1 MSIAT
6 AGSRRHAALMD
17 RNYRF
22 QRHIYDATRKYY
34 LLGRDPMISGLAV
47 PRQGLGPR
55 DRLWHGQKPVPR
67 RQTLSIAQNSSAS
80 TSPHAMLEKASA
92 TLAKEGLAGRTKLA
106 QGDATTFE
114 AKTLFGVKKFDRI
127 FISYALSMI
136 PDWEGAVA
144 AALRALSPQG
154 SLHIVEFG
162 QQERLPRLFKYG
174 LHAWLRKYHVTPRHN
189 LRAELHRQASEAG
202 RTLRFD
208 RLYRDYVW
216 LAVIEPRT
224 QAHP

>member
-47 PRQGLGPR
+47 PAAGSVLEIGCGTGRNLSLVGRRYPSAKLFGL
-55 DRLWHGQKPVPR
+55 D
-67 RQTLSIAQNSSAS
+67 ISA
-80 TSPHAMLEKASA
+80 AMLEKASA
-92 TLAKEGLAGRTKLA
+92 SLAKEGLADRTKLA
-106 QGDATTFE
+106 EGDATTFE
-114 AKTLFGVKKFDRI
+114 AKALFGVEKFDRI

-136 PDWEGAVA
+136 PGWEGAVA

-202 RTLRFD
+202 RTLRFLP
-208 RLYRDYVW
+208 LYRDYVW

-224 QAHP
+224 QANP

>member
-1 MSIAT
+1 MSIVT
-6 AGSRRHAALMD
+6 GSRRHAALMD

-47 PRQGLGPR
+47 PTGGSVLEIGCGTGRNLSLVGRRYPSAKLFGL
-55 DRLWHGQKPVPR
+55 D
-67 RQTLSIAQNSSAS
+67 ISA
-80 TSPHAMLEKASA
+80 AMLEKASA
-92 TLAKEGLAGRTKLA
+92 TLAKEGLADRTKLA
-106 QGDATTFE
+106 QGDATSFE
-114 AKTLFGVKKFDRI
+114 ADSLFGLEKFDRI

-136 PDWEGAVA
+136 PGWEGAVA

-162 QQERLPRLFKYG
+162 QQERLPRLFKHG
-174 LHAWLRKYHVTPRHN
+174 LHAWLRKYHVTPRPN
-189 LRAELHRQASEAG
+189 LQAELHRQASEAG

>member
-1 MSIAT
+1 
-6 AGSRRHAALMD
+6 MD

-22 QRHIYDATRKYY
+22 QRHVYDATRKYY

-47 PRQGLGPR
+47 PDGGSVLEIGCGTGRNLSLTGKRYPNAELFGL
-55 DRLWHGQKPVPR
+55 D
-67 RQTLSIAQNSSAS
+67 ISA
-80 TSPHAMLEKASA
+80 AMLEKASK
-92 TLAKEGLAGRTKLA
+92 TFAKDGLADRVKLA
-106 QGDATTFE
+106 QGDATSFE
-114 AKTLFGVKKFDRI
+114 AHSLFGMKKFERI

-136 PDWEGAVA
+136 PGWEGAVA

-162 QQERLPRLFKYG
+162 QQEQLPRWFRHG
-174 LHAWLRKYHVTPRHN
+174 LHAWLHKYHVTPRGN
-189 LRAELHRQASEAG
+189 LQAELHRQAVEAG

-216 LAVIEPRT
+216 LAVIEPKVEA
-224 QAHP
+224 QS